1 MSFTAN
7 DISLIFGIPNGT
19 RPLDLKYAKKKT
31 SDFIARRFQGSP
43 RVSGPQI
50 KQQLHLALNGTTDT
64 DVADVARLPCLYIH
78 VIIFFST
85 HGNTIVWAYVGYV
98 ENYMDM
104 KHYAWVEEIS
114 KFLMESVH
122 SRSCDSDRVIGCL
135 IALSVQ

>member
-1 MSFTAN
+1 MPFTAN
-7 DISLIFGIPNGT
+7 DISLLFGIPNGT

-31 SDFIARRFQGSP
+31 SDFIARRFQGNP
-43 RVSGPQI
+43 RVLAPQI
-50 KQQLHLALNGTTDT
+50 KQQVHLALNGTTDT